1 LRKRYV
7 RSVARTFPIL
17 FVAAALA
24 GGAVACGVGVGVPD
38 DVAPLASVT
47 VADRSVSYPI
57 AGTAGELRD
66 AMNARGPR
74 DAEGERHDGLTT
86 WRVSWTCAG
95 GRLATVHLDV
105 ETTLPHASDP
115 PAGFRSYV
123 EALSRHERGHR
134 AIGIAAAN
142 RVASLPAFASCEGAD
157 AAARR
162 AVAAE
167 HEHDAS
173 YDLLTLHGAT
183 QGATF

>member
-1 LRKRYV
+1 M
-7 RSVARTFPIL
+7 ARTFPIL

-105 ETTLPHASDP
+105 ETTLPRATDP
-115 PAGFRSYV
+115 PAAFVSYV
-123 EALSRHERGHR
+123 AALSRHERGHR
-134 AIGIAAAN
+134 AIGVAAAN
-142 RVASLPAFASCEGAD
+142 RVASLPAFPSCEDAG
-157 AAARR
+157 AAAVR
-162 AVAAE
+162 AVTAE
-167 HEHDAS
+167 HERDAT
-173 YDLLTLHGAT
+173 YDLLTFHGAS
-183 QGATF
+183 QGASF